1 MWQRLL
7 QEKDAEIARLK
18 AEIAWLKSGAGPA
31 PEPEPEP
38 GYHDVVGRM
47 KNKVDRVANRE
58 QLELLQTDSES
69 DSDDDALF
77 EDAQSLFS
85 SIPEEYS
92 DEEEM
97 RPRADSFRGG
107 PKPRLDGGGG
117 AEAIGSPIQEEG
129 GAEWMGPSDAVR
141 VGMGDCG
148 CEAPTLSP
156 GLNSNPNPSAETAG
170 LCSRNCRKVPR
181 RELAHMEP
189 NTACDGWAEHWNLRV
204 GPNYKKTGAKA
215 PSAPQLYEFAGCEN
229 YVTADPCDNICSK
242 IR

>member
-129 GAEWMGPSDAVR
+129 GAEWMGPPDAVR

-156 GLNSNPNPSAETAG
+156 Q
-170 LCSRNCRKVPR
+170 V
-181 RELAHMEP
+181 
-189 NTACDGWAEHWNLRV
+189 
-204 GPNYKKTGAKA
+204 
-215 PSAPQLYEFAGCEN
+215 
-229 YVTADPCDNICSK
+229 
-242 IR
+242 